1 MNECLL
7 ESMEDWKRTHT
18 CGELSEK
25 DVGSTVTLMGWVQTA
40 RDHGGLIFVDL
51 RDREGITQVV
61 FNPEIYEESHKKAH
75 PLRSEYVVAV
85 KGEVRKRP
93 EGMANPNIVTGEI
106 EVVAD
111 ELRIL
116 NSAKTLPFV
125 IEDHTQISENIRF
138 RYRYLDL
145 RCPSML
151 HNLTIRHLAAQTVR
165 NVLNEQG
172 FIEVETPFLTKST
185 PEGARDYLVP
195 SRLNPGK
202 FYALPQSPQ
211 LFKQILMVAGFDRYY
226 QIVRC
231 FRDEDLRAD
240 RQPEFTQIDMEMSF
254 INEEDLFKVV
264 EGLMVTLL
272 KRLVGVEINMPF
284 KRLTYQ
290 ESMDRFG
297 TDKPDLRFDMELKD
311 VSHLFRES
319 AFKVFLDAIK
329 KGGIVKAINVRG
341 GVGISRKEIDELT
354 QYVGQYGAQGLAWI
368 KAIDGDFQSPI
379 AKFLSDS
386 EVVGLKETLNI
397 KEGDLIL
404 LVADQPNVA
413 HEALGQL
420 RLVMG
425 HRLNMINKD
434 IFNFVWIANF
444 PLLEYDEPEG
454 RYVAVHHPF
463 TAPMEEDIKIL
474 KTEPEKVRAR
484 SYDLVL
490 NGVEIGGGSI
500 RNHRSDVQSMMFDAL
515 NIKEDEARDR
525 FGFLLEALEF
535 GAPPHGGIALGFD
548 RLLAIILKQESIR
561 EVIAFPKTQ
570 KAVCLLTDA
579 PSVVDKRQL
588 DELFLKIKTVKP
600 ESEKG

>member
-1 MNECLL
+1 MDGCLL
-7 ESMEDWKRTHT
+7 ESMGDLKRTHT
-18 CGELSEK
+18 CGELNEK
-25 DVGSTVTLMGWVQTA
+25 DVGSTVVLMGWVQTT
-40 RDHGGLIFVDL
+40 RDHGGLIFIDL

-61 FNPEIYEESHKKAH
+61 FNPEIHEESHKKAH
-75 PLRSEYVVAV
+75 LLRSEYVVAV
-85 KGEVRKRP
+85 KGKVRKRP

-111 ELRIL
+111 DLRIL
-116 NSAKTLPFV
+116 NSAKTPPFV
-125 IEDHTQISENIRF
+125 IEDHAQISENIRF

-145 RCPSML
+145 RRPSMI
-151 HNLTIRHLAAQTVR
+151 HNLTIRHLAAKCVR
-165 NVLNEQG
+165 DFLSEQG

-211 LFKQILMVAGFDRYY
+211 LFKQILMVAGLDRYY
-226 QIVRC
+226 QIVKC

-254 INEEDLFKVV
+254 IKEEDLFKVV

-272 KRLVGVEINMPF
+272 KRLLGVEINTPF

-297 TDKPDLRFDMELKD
+297 TDKPDLRFHMELKD
-311 VSHLFRES
+311 VSPLFRES
-319 AFKVFLDAIK
+319 AFKVFEHAIK
-329 KGGIVKAINVRG
+329 KGGVVKAINVKG
-341 GVGISRKEIDELT
+341 GAGTSRREIDELT
-354 QYVGQYGAQGLAWI
+354 QSAGQYGAQGLAWI
-368 KAIDGDFQSPI
+368 RVLDGRFQSPI

-386 EVVGLKETLNI
+386 EVIGLKGMLNI
-397 KEGDLIL
+397 EEGDLIL
-404 LVADQPNVA
+404 LVADQPNVV
-413 HEALGQL
+413 HQALGQL
-420 RLVMG
+420 RLIMG
-425 HRLNMINKD
+425 RRLNMIKED
-434 IFNFVWIANF
+434 TFDFVWITNF
-444 PLLEYDEPEG
+444 PLLEYDELEG

-463 TAPMEEDIKIL
+463 TAPMEEDLEIL
-474 KTEPEKVRAR
+474 KTQPEKVRAR

-500 RNHRSDVQSMMFDAL
+500 RNYRNDVQSMMFDAL
-515 NIKEDEARDR
+515 NIKQDEARDR

-535 GAPPHGGIALGFD
+535 GAPPHGGIAFGFD
-548 RLLAIILKQESIR
+548 RLLAVILKEESIR
-561 EVIAFPKTQ
+561 EVMAFPKTQ
-570 KAVCLLTDA
+570 KAVCLLTHA
-579 PSVVDKRQL
+579 PSVADKRQL
-588 DELFLKIKTVKP
+588 DELSLKIKTIKS